1 MQLKVK
7 GHFALKQMS
16 ENSENLS
23 DFEWS
28 LDISNQITNLISF
41 TNY

>member
-1 MQLKVK
+1 MQLKVQ
-7 GHFALKQMS
+7 GRFALKQMS
-16 ENSENLS
+16 ENSENLA

-28 LDISNQITNLISF
+28 LDITNQITKLISF